1 MNEIVT
7 YDTNNKGLLTVVKDY
22 QVEALRY
29 IWSLEEGKGAS
40 SRDVWVNVNVALM
53 GKKTISRASIINYL
67 NAMVDDDVLDYHEIT
82 GKGGHRRIY
91 KKVYDELGTKQFLA
105 KKILSS
111 MAKEWPEATKNAISS
126 IGA

>member
-1 MNEIVT
+1 MKIVT
-7 YDTNNKGLLTVVKDY
+7 YDTNNEGLLTVVKDY
-22 QVEALRY
+22 QAEALRY
-29 IWSLEEGKGAS
+29 IWGLDEGKGAS

-53 GKKTISRASIINYL
+53 GKRTISRASIINFL
-67 NAMVDDDVLDYHEIT
+67 NFMVDEDILGYHEIT

-91 KKVYDELGTKQFLA
+91 HKIYDETGTKQFLA

-111 MAKEWPEATKNAISS
+111 MMEQWPEAMKSALSS